1 MAEEKE
7 SKDPAE
13 AAANKTKKSV
23 GTCEVMG
30 CCALNLGCFFLILA
44 GLSLVSMIV
53 GVMSNPLEAVPSIIS
68 DMWGSIFK

>member
-13 AAANKTKKSV
+13 AVVGKAKKAV
-23 GTCEVMG
+23 GLFETMG
-30 CCALNLGCFFLILA
+30 CCCLNLGCFFLVLA
-44 GLSLVSMIV
+44 ILSLISMIV